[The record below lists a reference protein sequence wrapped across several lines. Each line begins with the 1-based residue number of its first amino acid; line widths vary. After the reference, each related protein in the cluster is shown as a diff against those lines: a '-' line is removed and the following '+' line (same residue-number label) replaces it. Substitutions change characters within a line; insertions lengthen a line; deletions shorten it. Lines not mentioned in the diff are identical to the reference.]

1 MTNVDEQTARAML
14 VQNKYTESLL
24 KLPHVVGVGIG
35 YVKVNGVQ
43 TGEIGLVVM
52 VDEKIY
58 AQEVDP
64 VDQIPKE
71 LDGVRVDVQAIG
83 KPVAQ

>member
-1 MTNVDEQTARAML
+1 MAQDEQTARATL
-14 VQNKYTESLL
+14 VQQKYMEALL

-35 YVKVNGVQ
+35 FVKKDGGQ
-43 TGEIGLVVM
+43 TGQIGLVVM
-52 VDEKIY
+52 VDQKVS

-71 LDGVRVDVQAIG
+71 LDGVPVDVQEIG
-83 KPVAQ
+83 QPTAQ

>member
-1 MTNVDEQTARAML
+1 MAQDEQTARAQL
-14 VQNKYTESLL
+14 VQQKYMEVLL

-35 YVKVNGVQ
+35 FVKKDGVQ

-52 VDEKIY
+52 VDQKVS

-71 LDGVRVDVQAIG
+71 LDGVPVDVQEIG
-83 KPVAQ
+83 QPTAQ